1 VRLRIRASAE
11 KLTVSR
17 ETWIGGSLTLRLIDQ
32 LPERCVGRLRRF
44 VELLDRWRRITN
56 LISEHSFAD
65 VWDRHIQDSI
75 YIQEFGHAANRWLD
89 LGTGAGFPGIV
100 IGVLIAERERA
111 QVHCVESDARKCAF
125 LRTAIGELEIPVK
138 VHNIRAEVI
147 SPAVTG
153 SVDAVTARG
162 FSSMKH
168 ILTVSH
174 EYLSDGAIGILPR
187 GRTSARE
194 VETIDPKR
202 YATEVRPNP
211 GHKDGL
217 IFVIRQKVGK
227 P

>member
-1 VRLRIRASAE
+1 LIGAFAG
-11 KLTVSR
+11 KLNVSR
-17 ETWIGGSLTLRLIDQ
+17 ETSIGGSLTFRRIDQ
-32 LPERCVGRLRRF
+32 LPEHCVGRLRRF

-56 LISEHSFAD
+56 LISERSFAD

-75 YIQEFGHAANRWLD
+75 YIHGFGHSANRWLD

-100 IGVLIAERERA
+100 IGVLIAGHEHA

-125 LRTAIGELEIPVK
+125 LRTAIGELDIPVK
-138 VHNIRAEVI
+138 VHNIRAEFI

-153 SVDAVTARG
+153 SIDVVTARG
-162 FSSMKH
+162 FSSIKH
-168 ILTVSH
+168 ILTISH
-174 EYLSDGAIGILPR
+174 HYVSDGAIVILPR
-187 GRTSARE
+187 GRTAARE

-217 IFVIRQKVGK
+217 IFVIRQKVRR